1 MVSQL
6 LKGLTEE
13 RIVLLKRL
21 RSVKLSLPLEGII
34 RLVDAEGNTVGIVLN
49 KETLE
54 ELEEELEASD
64 PKFLASLEKS
74 RRSGR
79 ISGEEVKRK
88 AGL

>member
-1 MVSQL
+1 MVSAL

-13 RIVLLKRL
+13 KIMLL
-21 RSVKLSLPLEGII
+21 RSPSSVKIALPLTGII
-34 RLVDAEGNTVGIVLN
+34 RLVDSEGNTVGLILN

-54 ELEEELEASD
+54 ELEEELESSN
-64 PKFLASLEKS
+64 PNFLASLEES

-79 ISGEEVKRK
+79 VSGDKVKKK